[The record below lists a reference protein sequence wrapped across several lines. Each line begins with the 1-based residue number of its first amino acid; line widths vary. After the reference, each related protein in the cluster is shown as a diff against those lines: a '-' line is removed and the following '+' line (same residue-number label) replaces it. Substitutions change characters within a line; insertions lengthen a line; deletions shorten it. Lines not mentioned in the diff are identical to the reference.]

1 MSVAQPIT
9 IPFAQRRL
17 SKDSLLQLLTGL
29 LVLAA
34 LLAGGAYVV
43 KKHLWAQ
50 QTLADV
56 GPRYQRLLGITQSE
70 AQMQQALQRSTQLL
84 DAYTYPAERDTGQ
97 IGTDI
102 QQKLRAAFSGTQM
115 VIQSSQVLPEQEQ
128 EGHLLAIPVEVR
140 MEGNLQSLRQG
151 LVALSAQRPTIQ
163 IASISL
169 QAGRKLSPYDPIQLI
184 VQARFFV
191 WRRAA

>member
-1 MSVAQPIT
+1 MSVAQPTT

-169 QAGRKLSPYDPIQLI
+169 QTGRKLSPYDPIQLI

>member
-34 LLAGGAYVV
+34 LLAGGAYVM

-115 VIQSSQVLPEQEQ
+115 VIQSSQVLPEEEQ

>member
-1 MSVAQPIT
+1 MSVAQPTT

-56 GPRYQRLLGITQSE
+56 GPRYQRLLSITQSE

-115 VIQSSQVLPEQEQ
+115 VIQSSQVLPEEEQ

>member
-1 MSVAQPIT
+1 MSAAQPTT

-70 AQMQQALQRSTQLL
+70 AQMQQALQRSSLLL

>member
-1 MSVAQPIT
+1 MSTAQPT
-9 IPFAQRRL
+9 TALAQRRL
-17 SKDSLLQLLTGL
+17 SKDSLLQLLTAL

-70 AQMQQALQRSTQLL
+70 AQMQQALQRSAQLL

-115 VIQSSQVLPEQEQ
+115 VIQSSQVLPEEEQ

-140 MEGNLQSLRQG
+140 MEGNLKSLRQG

-163 IASISL
+163 IGSIAL
-169 QAGRKLSPYDPIQLI
+169 QAGRKASPYDPIQLI

>member
-1 MSVAQPIT
+1 MSAAQPTT

-70 AQMQQALQRSTQLL
+70 AQMQQALQRSSLLL

-115 VIQSSQVLPEQEQ
+115 VIQSSQVLPEEEQ

-151 LVALSAQRPTIQ
+151 LVAISAQRPTIQ

>member
-1 MSVAQPIT
+1 MSVAQPTT

-70 AQMQQALQRSTQLL
+70 AQMQQALQRSSLLL

-115 VIQSSQVLPEQEQ
+115 VIQSSQVLPEEEQ

>member
-1 MSVAQPIT
+1 MSVAQPTT

-115 VIQSSQVLPEQEQ
+115 VIQSSQVLPEEEQ

-151 LVALSAQRPTIQ
+151 LVTLSAQRPTIQ

>member
-1 MSVAQPIT
+1 MSVAQPTT

-70 AQMQQALQRSTQLL
+70 AQMQQALQRSSLLL

-115 VIQSSQVLPEQEQ
+115 VIQSSQVLPEEEQ

-151 LVALSAQRPTIQ
+151 LVTLSAQRPTIQ

>member
-1 MSVAQPIT
+1 MSVAQPTT

-115 VIQSSQVLPEQEQ
+115 VIQSSQVLPEEEQ

>member
-1 MSVAQPIT
+1 MSVAQPTT

>member
-1 MSVAQPIT
+1 MSVAQPTT

-56 GPRYQRLLGITQSE
+56 GPRYQRLLGIAQSE
-70 AQMQQALQRSTQLL
+70 AQMQLALQRSTQLL

-115 VIQSSQVLPEQEQ
+115 VIQSSQVLPEEEQ

>member
-1 MSVAQPIT
+1 MSTAQPT
-9 IPFAQRRL
+9 TALAQRRL
-17 SKDSLLQLLTGL
+17 SKDSLLQLLTAL

-50 QTLADV
+50 QTLADI

-70 AQMQQALQRSTQLL
+70 AQMQQALQRSAQLL

-115 VIQSSQVLPEQEQ
+115 VIQSSQVLPEEEQ

-140 MEGNLQSLRQG
+140 MEGNLKSLRQG

-163 IASISL
+163 IASIAL
-169 QAGRKLSPYDPIQLI
+169 QAGRKLSPHEPIQLI

>member
-1 MSVAQPIT
+1 MSVAQPTT

-17 SKDSLLQLLTGL
+17 SKDSLLQLLTSL

-115 VIQSSQVLPEQEQ
+115 VIQSSQVLPEEEQ

>member
-50 QTLADV
+50 QTLADI

-70 AQMQQALQRSTQLL
+70 AQMQQALQRSAQLL

-115 VIQSSQVLPEQEQ
+115 VIQSSQVLPEEEQ

>member
-115 VIQSSQVLPEQEQ
+115 VIQSSQVLPEEEQ

-151 LVALSAQRPTIQ
+151 LVTLSAQRPTIQ